1 VPLGGLR
8 ALVVGL
14 TLATLKVYNE
24 ASQHFEFL
32 LSSTIVA
39 LTGHMAEDL
48 VHSSSIGLRTAAAVS
63 PSMPPSLGIKAKGY
77 FLFTGSPKLL
87 GKLVPSAGS
96 EGSSNV

>member
-24 ASQHFEFL
+24 ASQHFE
-32 LSSTIVA
+32 SNIVA

-48 VHSSSIGLRTAAAVS
+48 VHSSSIMRTAAAVS
-63 PSMPPSLGIKAKGY
+63 PSMPPSLGIKARGY